1 MVDDDSGGPLV
12 ERITGIRKQ
21 VSKALGFI
29 IPAVRIRD
37 DLTLASNQYRIRIG
51 QTIVGD
57 DVVYPDR
64 KLAIPGDETTLSL
77 KN

>member
-29 IPAVRIRD
+29 IH
-37 DLTLASNQYRIRIG
+37 G
-51 QTIVGD
+51 Q
-57 DVVYPDR
+57 
-64 KLAIPGDETTLSL
+64 
-77 KN
+77 N

>member
-29 IPAVRIRD
+29 IPG
-37 DLTLASNQYRIRIG
+37 G
-51 QTIVGD
+51 QNKRRPNSCLQPIQD
-57 DVVYPDR
+57 QNRADYCR
-64 KLAIPGDETTLSL
+64 
-77 KN
+77 